1 MTQEHTLHLLC
12 CRPRGV
18 ENVHNSSKFCLTAGV
33 RIGRAQLLLFVTL
46 FLLLLLLGVLFK
58 SGPVL
63 LNHLNVDLDSGKV
76 DGEDVAEHEAS
87 ADEEREADSTLVAQ
101 VEKANQCVLKPR
113 S

>member
-18 ENVHNSSKFCLTAGV
+18 ENVHNSSKFCLTARV
-33 RIGRAQLLLFVTL
+33 RIGRAQLLFVTL
-46 FLLLLLLGVLFK
+46 FLLLGVLFK

>member
-18 ENVHNSSKFCLTAGV
+18 ENVHNSSKFCLTARV
-33 RIGRAQLLLFVTL
+33 RIGRAQLLFVTL
-46 FLLLLLLGVLFK
+46 FLLLLLGVLFK

>member
-1 MTQEHTLHLLC
+1 M
-12 CRPRGV
+12 
-18 ENVHNSSKFCLTAGV
+18 HNSSKFCLTARV

-46 FLLLLLLGVLFK
+46 FLLLVFLFK

>member
-18 ENVHNSSKFCLTAGV
+18 ENVHNSSKFCLTARV

>member
-1 MTQEHTLHLLC
+1 M
-12 CRPRGV
+12 
-18 ENVHNSSKFCLTAGV
+18 HNSSKFCLTARV
-33 RIGRAQLLLFVTL
+33 RIGRAQLLFVTL